1 MPRRKTRFARRG
13 TVVVLLAVCLV
24 LIVGMAALAIDLA
37 RVNLAR
43 AELQSAADSAALA
56 GAGVLLNEGRLKG
69 PEQLQLMFAQARATA
84 AAYAAR
90 NPVMGQALSVDLNA
104 ANASDGEIVIGY
116 LGDPTNHA
124 APLVYSDPAAFNTIR
139 VQVFRNE
146 GRNGSI
152 AMTFAQLLGHQ
163 SSSVAATAA
172 ASFQDGIVGFSVSE
186 GKPNAELMPF
196 ALHVDAWIAL
206 LRTAASTAND
216 GFRYDPQTHT
226 VSSGSDGIPELNIYP
241 GGGSGQ
247 LPPGNFGTVDIGS
260 SNNSTADI
268 SRQIR
273 DGVSAA
279 DLAYFGGELCLGPD
293 GMLLLNGDTGLSAA
307 VKDDVRAIL
316 GQPRVVPLFRCVAG
330 PGNNSYFTIVG
341 FAGLRVVEVE
351 LGGSMSHKRLMV
363 QPAPVVDGSALS
375 GGNGNSY
382 YVYRPIMLSR

>member
-13 TVVVLLAVCLV
+13 TVVVFLAVCLV

-84 AAYAAR
+84 AAYAGR

-146 GRNGSI
+146 MRNGSI

-163 SSSVAATAA
+163 SASVAATAA
-172 ASFQDGIVGFSVSE
+172 ASFQDGINGFSVSD
-186 GKPNAELMPF
+186 GKPNAQLMPF
-196 ALHVDAWIAL
+196 ALHEDVLTAL
-206 LRTAASTAND
+206 LRTPASSAND
-216 GFRYDPQTHT
+216 YYRYDPQTHT
-226 VSSGSDGIPELNIYP
+226 VSLGSDGIPELNIYP

-260 SNNSTADI
+260 PNNSTADI

-273 DGVSAA
+273 EGVSQA
-279 DLAYFGGELCLGPD
+279 DLAYFDGELRLGAD
-293 GMLLLNGDTGLSAA
+293 GTLPLNGDTGLSAA
-307 VKDDVRAIL
+307 VKDDLQAVAGR
-316 GQPRVVPLFRCVAG
+316 PRIIPVFRYVSG
-330 PGNNSYFTIVG
+330 PGNNAYYTITG
-341 FAGLRVVEVE
+341 FAGIRIMEVH
-351 LGGSMSHKRLMV
+351 LSGAMSHKRLIV
-363 QPAPVVDGSALS
+363 QPAVVADGSALS